1 MVFGIVKDLF
11 GVFIQSFRLIALF
24 LKEESYGNA
33 ACSGSLAN
41 QQKKGNGCFRVRI
54 GMSAFAALTIIPLG
68 LVFLFL
74 FHSQQAR
81 IFLVIYMGCVIPV
94 ALLLVPSDLL
104 DREEYA
110 AVLDKGRDHLD
121 QDDMPDPSIA
131 QEEVHRGKGPLKV
144 AGQIV
149 CFDSLAI
156 LIAFAINL
164 NATYDAQE
172 WLGMLYVVIIFALL
186 ITILHLHKND
196 GNMMATIAC
205 EMAIIGLC
213 MVAVDDVIS
222 HLANYAYPSMLTY
235 VGEIVAW
242 LGAFLLL
249 TSIPIPGGWL
259 DRKVYAPLSLQYW
272 RHVLVENLA
281 SSKGID
287 WDTPVTEWSKDS
299 KEFLKAHVE
308 TNRGKRISLN
318 VVSAVVIGLGG
329 VWPQWK
335 KIAVTLF
342 PESDTAVATLLFII
356 VFAIMQGFRSYYW
369 RHLEAMY
376 RQLKSTQ
383 IDDEVP
389 VTAA

>member
-11 GVFIQSFRLIALF
+11 GVFIQNFRLIALF

-33 ACSGSLAN
+33 TCSGNRAN
-41 QQKKGNGCFRVRI
+41 PQKKGNGCFRVRI

-74 FHSQQAR
+74 FHSQQAQ
-81 IFLVIYMGCVIPV
+81 IFLVIYMVCVIPV

-121 QDDMPDPSIA
+121 QNDMPDPSIA

-149 CFDSLAI
+149 CFDFLAI

-164 NATYDAQE
+164 NATYDAPE

-205 EMAIIGLC
+205 EMAIVGLC
-213 MVAVDDVIS
+213 MVAVGDVVS
-222 HLANYAYPSMLTY
+222 HLASYAYPSMLTY
-235 VGEIVAW
+235 IGEIVAW

-249 TSIPIPGGWL
+249 TSIPIPGG
-259 DRKVYAPLSLQYW
+259 
-272 RHVLVENLA
+272 
-281 SSKGID
+281 
-287 WDTPVTEWSKDS
+287 
-299 KEFLKAHVE
+299 
-308 TNRGKRISLN
+308 
-318 VVSAVVIGLGG
+318 
-329 VWPQWK
+329 
-335 KIAVTLF
+335 
-342 PESDTAVATLLFII
+342 
-356 VFAIMQGFRSYYW
+356 
-369 RHLEAMY
+369 
-376 RQLKSTQ
+376 
-383 IDDEVP
+383 
-389 VTAA
+389 